1 MAIAD
6 KDGLV
11 EEFMRAAETY
21 SDSQGADLDAKED
34 LEAAACL
41 LLRYYPKAQEK
52 SAAVLMRM
60 IMEEQKQRITRAD
73 ESLSD

>member
-11 EEFMRAAETY
+11 EEFMRAAEKY
-21 SDSQGADLDAKED
+21 SDSQSTDLDAKEN

-41 LLRYYPKAQEK
+41 LLRYYPKAQGK

-73 ESLSD
+73 KSLSD